1 MSLFAQRSVKLPLA
15 HEVMEG
21 NLRDHQTLDDML
33 QLMQERVGLS
43 KGQTVVIDRG
53 MAYEEN
59 IEQIVSREL
68 HYIVAS
74 RQSERD
80 QWLSEF
86 EEFEGF
92 EEVHRSPSPLNPFQK
107 KSEVKIKKVR
117 QGEMTYVLCISSGRR
132 EKDKA
137 IREKQE
143 KRFLRDI
150 AKLQKRIQDGRLVQE
165 AATHEAIGRIKE
177 RYPRVCRYYEIGLD
191 MKNKSLHCKQHAEKI
206 QKAELLDGSYLLKTD
221 RDDLSADEIWRV
233 YITLTRAEA
242 AFRAMK
248 SPLSERPIFHQVER
262 RVETHIFLC
271 VLAYHLLVAIENMIL
286 ERGVHSS

>member
-1 MSLFAQRSVKLPLA
+1 
-15 HEVMEG
+15 
-21 NLRDHQTLDDML
+21 
-33 QLMQERVGLS
+33 
-43 KGQTVVIDRG
+43 
-53 MAYEEN
+53 
-59 IEQIVSREL
+59 
-68 HYIVAS
+68 VAS

-86 EEFEGF
+86 EEVEGF
-92 EEVHRSPSPLNPFQK
+92 EEIYRSPSPLNPFQK
-107 KSEVKIKKVR
+107 KSKVKIKKVR
-117 QGEMTYVLCISSGRR
+117 QGGMTYVLCISSGRR

-143 KRFLRDI
+143 KRFLRDM

-165 AATHEAIGRIKE
+165 AAIHEAIGRLKE
-177 RYPRVCRYYEIGLD
+177 RYPRVCRYYEIRVD
-191 MKNKSLHCKQHAEKI
+191 MKTKSLHCEQHAEKM

-271 VLAYHLLVAIENMIL
+271 VLAYHLLVAIENTLL
-286 ERGVHSS
+286 ERGVHTSWWTTRQILRTHQICTVTLPADNGNILNIRKASKPEPDHTEVYRLLGIPSEIMSPRKFWTDQNGESSD